1 MKKPGLHIEKHS
13 SFCGVDVFLIRGLT
27 EAETWTILNAPDEGK
42 DKRDVLATL
51 LDTHTNDYQPGRL
64 GTTWRCGNGIYAVQK
79 WRNQLLVEVGR
90 SCD

>member
-27 EAETWTILNAPDEGK
+27 ETETQTILDAPDEGK
-42 DKRDVLATL
+42 DKRDVLAAI
-51 LDTHTNDYQPGRL
+51 LDVRGNDYRPGRL
-64 GTTWRCGNGIYAVQK
+64 GTVWLCGHGIYSVRPWK
-79 WRNQLLVEVGR
+79 DRLLVEVGS

>member
-27 EAETWTILNAPDEGK
+27 EAETQTILDAPNEGK
-42 DKRDVLATL
+42 DKRDVLAAL
-51 LDTHTNDYQPGRL
+51 LDTRTNDYRPGRL
-64 GTTWRCGNGIYAVQK
+64 ATCWRCGNGIYSICR
-79 WRNQLLVEVGR
+79 WRGGLLVEVDA